1 MTEETL
7 QNQVD
12 EMRSLLASQLRA
24 RGATLE
30 AQVRK
35 AGRRLPR
42 RIRQDAQAVT
52 SAISLADNPKLS
64 LMVDQNTAT
73 KSAKNV
79 IAHLKTI
86 DRSDQ
91 IKGRVLGFLGSVSAV
106 LILTFI
112 VVVYVLVKRGL
123 I

>member
-12 EMRSLLASQLRA
+12 EMRGLLASQLRV

-42 RIRQDAQAVT
+42 RVRHDLQAV
-52 SAISLADNPKLS
+52 AEAMSLADNPKLS
-64 LMVDQNTAT
+64 RMVDRTTVSQ
-73 KSAKNV
+73 SVQNV
-79 IAHLKTI
+79 IIHLKTI
-86 DRSDQ
+86 DRRDLF
-91 IKGRVLGFLGSVSAV
+91 KGRFLGILGSMSAV
-106 LILTFI
+106 LILTFTA
-112 VVVYVLVKRGL
+112 VVYVLVKRGL